1 MLQRDYILRLIREF
15 MAALARML
23 EKKEVSDRR
32 EALIEM
38 YNQYVGPYTLYH
50 NATIDVM
57 MRALE
62 SYEEDE
68 RLQRMEMLAELYY
81 AEADTVGQPD
91 RDFLLEKSFFLFE
104 WIDRKGNTFSFER
117 RNKMQKIKGQ
127 LAENGF

>member
-1 MLQRDYILRLIREF
+1 

-38 YNQYVGPYTLYH
+38 YNQYVGPYTLCH

-91 RDFLLEKSFFLFE
+91 RDFLLEKAFFLFE
-104 WIDRKGNTFSFER
+104 WIDKKGNTFSFER
-117 RNKMQKIKGQ
+117 RNKMQKIKDQ
-127 LAENGF
+127 LAESGL